1 MAGHRKDVIFV
12 QLLLFHIAVYPI
24 MLIYFNPGISLI
36 FIGILEFIF
45 IFQVSYFFEHLLSYT
60 IWIYVI
66 HPDGHGLAKR
76 LYIGSNGMGIS
87 TKWFFSFVS
96 FHCDR
101 FMNST
106 SQPLQNGSC
115 DFATFFDIST
125 KWFYPK
131 NNIWH
136 HMINISF
143 LPLY

>member
-1 MAGHRKDVIFV
+1 MAGYRKDAIFV

-45 IFQVSYFFEHLLSYT
+45 IFQASYFFEHLLSYT

-76 LYIGSNGMGIS
+76 LIGGNGMGIS

>member
-1 MAGHRKDVIFV
+1 MAGHCKDAIFV

-36 FIGILEFIF
+36 VIGILEFIF

-76 LYIGSNGMGIS
+76 LSGATEWESLLNGFSVLSHFIVTVLWTLLATS
-87 TKWFFSFVS
+87 TKWFLWF
-96 FHCDR
+96 C
-101 FMNST
+101 NI
-106 SQPLQNGSC
+106 
-115 DFATFFDIST
+115 FFDIST

-131 NNIWH
+131 NNVWH

>member
-1 MAGHRKDVIFV
+1 MAGYRKDVIFV

-66 HPDGHGLAKR
+66 NPDGHGFILMDMDWPKR
-76 LYIGSNGMGIS
+76 LYIGGNGMGIS

-115 DFATFFDIST
+115 DFATFF
-125 KWFYPK
+125 
-131 NNIWH
+131 
-136 HMINISF
+136 
-143 LPLY
+143 